1 MTLIC
6 NLTKFEKSNSISMN
20 KLLTK
25 IYVGAVAM
33 ALAVPNAKA
42 QTTFN
47 PSSSNVY
54 RIPSIVRLPTG
65 NLWAISDLRIG
76 GNGDIGNS
84 NRVDI
89 AGRLGTLKEDN
100 TYTWGNETV
109 LLAGDA
115 NATEDFKYAYGDA
128 ASVVDRESGKVL
140 LMTCAGKEGVSSTN
154 DGFPLVA
161 RSVFDNNTWSTTNVT
176 NQLYGTNNLFG
187 VHLFVSSGR
196 IIQSTI
202 YKKKDYYRIYAGVC
216 SVKSATVPSRGSRVI
231 YSDDFGVTWNY
242 LGGYD
247 AMPVD
252 IGNECKIEELPDGS
266 ILLNTRT
273 NAAPW
278 YGRHMNIFK
287 FTDIA
292 NGKGSWQSQYVTS
305 GANNISDQTYAPDC
319 NAELLLVPAKRTS
332 DNVQTYLLLLS
343 APTVNPGRKNVSIY
357 WKELPTEYTNLSN
370 YVNGWTKY
378 LVDGGKYCGYS
389 TMVLDKNGNI
399 AFLTENTAWSGP
411 ITFKSLSL
419 KDITDNAYSYSPS
432 TPGTYHTTSEPT
444 WEHGVGGIKKPAM
457 SVAGG
462 TYANSQTIT
471 LTAPD
476 GAQIYYT
483 LDGSEPQVPTTTTGS
498 GVAPLRAGTTTTG
511 TQLYSTPITLSE
523 GTTTLKA
530 LAVDNNGNK
539 SQTVTSTY
547 TIMGSKSK
555 TGTTITLDY
564 KSSNAL
570 YTSGGFDYANFAFL
584 RHNSSHIQLM
594 SSTSPDIKEG
604 EQLFVDCENNMQW
617 SKNDTPDPMLILNNG
632 RSENKWSDITRYGYY
647 AIIAPKGYRFLRYE
661 IVMTSGSQEGG
672 KLEEYTYKNGSTSEI
687 ELVGPTASAT
697 ASATGDVT
705 LSRTLDRGTNVL
717 YFRQDA
723 LAAGTT
729 RDIKVK
735 SIKLVYA
742 IDQAFD
748 ETFPNQ
754 NGTAFSSGF
763 VDFGPTSQPD
773 PKRNYGFVNAN
784 AHDKEMVN
792 VKSAADQSTPL
803 RVTVDGSKYFM
814 ATTDGDYYLEAPKKF
829 RIVGATVNLKYG
841 AVVSEKY
848 TPSTSSN
855 GDQIVMKSPYGEN
868 YLKIDNGSGV
878 NTSNRAEA
886 TIFNIRYDKSHSGY
900 TIMTPDN
907 KYLYMVQVNN
917 KYSLQTSGNIQ
928 YWTTEVNSSG
938 KTVFRDVSTGKYLI
952 CTTGNV
958 WGDSRNVNNQAAA
971 DAMTAGQAD
980 ASTFQATVYGPD
992 GKTASGEKDLSA
1004 AAADASVTV
1013 DNLNNDAVRVNL
1025 AGIQSGGAALFNVQL
1040 KMIALNPEA
1049 QTVEAAAL
1057 VNEKI
1062 QGNSPVTSEN
1072 YVFNHG
1078 NVINV
1083 PVTAGTT
1090 TATMVFCNAH
1100 NEELTN
1106 WYTNGGT
1113 NTNGADVTGSYS
1125 NLYLIG
1131 GLADQNATDWSTTM
1145 PSPGARTDVD
1155 KIGTIQI
1162 PATNIE
1168 TLVAEKDKTGTKETL
1183 TLQDNTVS
1191 ASSAKYQTVTMTV
1204 GSTDEPTTYYLYSAD
1219 RPTNKI
1225 MPADLSVVDDHIDFR
1240 FYTIK
1245 VKPVE
1250 AEKPK
1255 ITIVPLYTS
1264 TMKGQQHKKTTI
1276 ASDGNK
1282 LNTSDKYVG
1291 IKVEAQLNDGVTG
1304 SVAGYLTA
1312 EAIEDAM
1319 KTALNR
1325 SEYKSPHEGDPL
1337 RNVLYVDMSS
1347 LNTVTTANSTT
1358 MADYAK
1364 ATADNCLFF
1373 VPKGFAATNMANSIA
1388 KQSDGSYKAIGDVT
1402 VYDQQPFFTPYDFT
1416 TGQFKAV
1423 YEREGTVN
1431 GESTKA
1437 LVRNMAAVL
1446 PFDIQLDG
1454 AGHPYLDGKDEANQH
1469 IFFKTITGSGELTA
1483 VRKDS
1488 NGAPLTYGV
1497 KATDVTDQ
1505 VASANKPY
1513 YVALDDKQEPGFSF
1527 NIPGASFAKS
1537 GTVITTTDGKTVVTP
1552 DELSSTNNDWTGH
1565 GTYSGV
1571 QPDAVNGLWYFS
1583 KDLFWNSGLLTTY
1596 RNVNVRPFRAYYN
1609 GPASPNA
1616 KAAVVYDDSDIVATG
1631 ITTINGVST
1640 ANGKVYDLNG
1650 RYVGDSLDNL
1660 APGLYI
1666 QNGRKVVKQ

>member
-1 MTLIC
+1 
-6 NLTKFEKSNSISMN
+6 MN
-20 KLLTK
+20 KFLSK
-25 IYVGAVAM
+25 FVVGAF
-33 ALAVPNAKA
+33 ALAFSVPNANA
-42 QTTFN
+42 QTQLFTNGTN
-47 PSSSNVY
+47 PTTYY
-54 RIPSIVRLPTG
+54 RIPSIVRLKNG
-65 NLWAISDLRIG
+65 CLWAFSDKRFDS
-76 GNGDIGNS
+76 NGDLGDVTVNKQTVKHRID
-84 NRVDI
+84 VV
-89 AGRLGTLKEDN
+89 GRIGTLKDN
-100 TYTWGNETV
+100 AYTWADQTTI
-109 LLAGDA
+109 LAGDA
-115 NATEDFKYAYGDA
+115 NATEEYKYAYGDA
-128 ASVVDRESGKVL
+128 ATVVDRESGNVL
-140 LMTCAGKEGVSSTN
+140 MMAAAGKEGVGSSVV
-154 DGFPLVA
+154 GHPLVS
-161 RSVFDNNTWSTTNVT
+161 RSIFNGSAWATSNVT
-176 NQLYGTNNLFG
+176 SQFYGQSNAYGT
-187 VHLFVSSGR
+187 HLFVSSGR
-196 IIQSTI
+196 MVQSTI
-202 YKKKDYYRIYAGVC
+202 YKKDKFYRIYAGICLFSKNASYV
-216 SVKSATVPSRGSRVI
+216 A
-231 YSDDFGVTWNY
+231 YSDDFGATWHY
-242 LGGYD
+242 LGGD
-247 AMPVD
+247 QTVPVQD
-252 IGNECKIEELPDGS
+252 GDECKVEELPNGD
-266 ILLNTRT
+266 ILLVTRKRSGK
-273 NAAPW
+273 A
-278 YGRHMNIFK
+278 GRYVNVFK
-287 FTDIA
+287 FSDIA
-292 NGKGSWQSQYVTS
+292 NGAGSWQTSVSTGASQTS
-305 GANNISDQTYAPDC
+305 GEAYAQAS
-319 NAELLLVPAKRTS
+319 NGEILLVPAK
-332 DNVQTYLLLLS
+332 DKAGKQTYVLLLS
-343 APTVNPGRKNVSIY
+343 VPIGDGRSNVCIY
-357 WKELPTEYTNLSN
+357 WKELPDVYSNPAN
-370 YVNGWTKY
+370 YVGGWNKY
-378 LVDGGKYCGYS
+378 QVNSGNYKGYT
-389 TMVLDKNGNI
+389 TMVLDQKGDV
-399 AFLTENTAWSGP
+399 AFLSEMSAWVGPLSFISLPLSTITSG
-411 ITFKSLSL
+411 
-419 KDITDNAYSYSPS
+419 AYSYSPS
-432 TPGTYHTTSEPT
+432 ASGTYHTTSEPNS
-444 WEHGVGGIKKPAM
+444 EHGVGGIKKPAM

-570 YTSGGFDYANFAFL
+570 YTSGGFGYDNFAFL

-594 SSTSPDIKEG
+594 SSTSADIKEG
-604 EQLFVDCENNMQW
+604 EQLFSDCENNMEW
-617 SKNDTPDPMLILNNG
+617 SKNDTPDPMLILHNG
-632 RSENKWSDITRYGYY
+632 RSENKWSQKTQYGHY

-661 IVMTSGSQEGG
+661 IVMTSGSQQGG

-729 RDIKVK
+729 QTIKVK

-792 VKSAADQSTPL
+792 VKNVTDGTTPQE
-803 RVTVDGSKYFM
+803 VTVDGSKYFM

-886 TIFNIRYDKSHSGY
+886 TIFNISYDQSNSGY

-907 KYLYMVQVNN
+907 KYLYIVNATPAL
-917 KYSLQTSGNIQ
+917 KTSDSPQ
-928 YWTTEVNSSG
+928 YWTTVVNKSG
-938 KTVFRDVSTGKYLI
+938 KTVFCFKRDGSTKRYLI
-952 CTTGNV
+952 YADNKNA
-958 WGDSRNVNNQAAA
+958 WGDSWDPNNTAAA
-971 DAMTAGQAD
+971 DAMTAAQAD
-980 ASTFQATVYGPD
+980 ASTFNATVYGPD
-992 GKTASGEKDLSA
+992 GNTPVTDEKTLDATSSS
-1004 AAADASVTV
+1004 ASVTV

-1025 AGIQSGGAALFNVQL
+1025 AGIQSGGTALFNVQL
-1040 KMIALNPEA
+1040 KLIALNPEA
-1049 QTVEAAAL
+1049 QTVEAAASF
-1057 VNEKI
+1057 NDKI

-1083 PVTAGTT
+1083 PVQQGTT

-1106 WYTNGGT
+1106 WYTNGT

-1131 GLADQNATDWSTTM
+1131 GQADQAEAAWSTKT
-1145 PSPGARTDVD
+1145 PYPGARTDVD
-1155 KIGTIQI
+1155 QIGTVQI
-1162 PATNIE
+1162 PATNIA
-1168 TLVAEKDKTGTKETL
+1168 TLVAEKDKTGNKETL
-1183 TLQDNTVS
+1183 TLQDNTVN
-1191 ASSAKYQTVTMTV
+1191 ASSAKYQTVTMNV
-1204 GSTDEPTTYYLYSAD
+1204 GDTSEPTEYYLYSAD
-1219 RPTNKI
+1219 RPTNNI
-1225 MPADLSVVDDHIDFR
+1225 MPSGYSVGDHIDFR
-1240 FYTIK
+1240 FYSIK

-1276 ASDGNK
+1276 ASDGNT
-1282 LNTSDKYVG
+1282 LNTKDKYVG

-1319 KTALNR
+1319 KTALN
-1325 SEYKSPHEGDPL
+1325 SSAYKSPHEGDPL

-1347 LNTVTTANSTT
+1347 LTTVTTANSTT

-1388 KQSDGSYKAIGDVT
+1388 KQSDGTYQAIGDVT

-1454 AGHPYLDGKDEANQH
+1454 AGHPYLDGKDEANKH
-1469 IFFKTITGSGELTA
+1469 ITFKTITDFGELTA

-1497 KATDVTDQ
+1497 KATDVTDR

-1537 GTVITTTDGKTVVTP
+1537 GTVTTTDGETVVTP
-1552 DELSSTNNDWTGH
+1552 DELSSTYNDWTSH

-1583 KDLFWNSGLLTTY
+1583 KDLFWNSGLLKNY
-1596 RNVNVRPFRAYYN
+1596 KKVNVRPFRAYYN
-1609 GPASPNA
+1609 GSKSNSA

>member
-1 MTLIC
+1 M
-6 NLTKFEKSNSISMN
+6 NKFFTKFV
-20 KLLTK
+20 
-25 IYVGAVAM
+25 VGAF
-33 ALAVPNAKA
+33 ALAFSVPNAKA

-47 PSSSNVY
+47 PSSGNVY

-100 TYTWGNETV
+100 TYNWGNETV

-140 LMTCAGKEGVSSTN
+140 LMTCAGKEGVNSSN
-154 DGFPLVA
+154 AGFPLVA

-216 SVKSATVPSRGSRVI
+216 SVKSATVASRGSRVI

-278 YGRHMNIFK
+278 FGRHMNIFK

-305 GANNISDQTYAPDC
+305 GASNISGQTYAPDC

-343 APTVNPGRKNVSIY
+343 APTVMPGRKNVSIY

-399 AFLTENTAWSGP
+399 AFLTENTAWNGP

-419 KDITDNAYSYSPS
+419 KDITGNAYSYSPS

-444 WEHGVGGIKKPAM
+444 WEHGVGGIVKPTM

-476 GAQIYYT
+476 GANIYYT
-483 LDGSEPQVPTTTTGS
+483 LDGSEPQVPTTATGS
-498 GVAPLRAGTTTTG
+498 GVAPLRAETTTPSG
-511 TQLYSTPITLSE
+511 TQLYNAPITLSE

-570 YTSGGFDYANFAFL
+570 YTSGGFDYGNFAFL

-594 SSTSPDIKEG
+594 SSTSANLKEG
-604 EQLFVDCENNMQW
+604 EQLFSDCENNMKW
-617 SKNDTPDPMLILNNG
+617 STNDTPDTMLILNNG
-632 RSENKWSDITRYGYY
+632 RLEGKWSQKTRYGHF

-661 IVMTSGSQEGG
+661 IVMTSGSTEGV
-672 KLEEYTYKNGSTSEI
+672 KLEEYTYKNGSTSEP

-723 LAAGTT
+723 LDNTAIK
-729 RDIKVK
+729 DIKVK

-773 PKRNYGFVNAN
+773 PNRNYGFVNAN

-792 VKSAADQSTPL
+792 VKSAVDKSTPAA
-803 RVTVDGSKYFM
+803 VTVDGSKYFM
-814 ATTDGDYYLEAPKKF
+814 ATTAGDYYLEAPKKF

-855 GDQIVMKSPYGEN
+855 GDQIVMKSPYSEN

-886 TIFNIRYDKSHSGY
+886 TILTISYDQSHSGY

-907 KYLYMVQVNN
+907 KYLYIVNATPAL
-917 KYSLQTSGNIQ
+917 KISDSPQ
-928 YWTTEVNSSG
+928 YWTTVKNNSG
-938 KTVFRDVSTGKYLI
+938 KTVFCFKRDGNTSRYLI
-952 CTTGNV
+952 CTNTNV
-958 WGDSRNVNNQAAA
+958 WGDSYTADNKAAA
-971 DAMTAGQAD
+971 DFMTALQAD

-992 GKTASGEKDLSA
+992 GNTPVVEGEELKATNSS
-1004 AAADASVTV
+1004 ASVTV

-1025 AGIQSGGAALFNVQL
+1025 AGIQSGCALFNVQL
-1040 KMIALNPEA
+1040 KMIALNPE
-1049 QTVEAAAL
+1049 VESVQAAAL
-1057 VNEKI
+1057 ANGTGDAM
-1062 QGNSPVTSEN
+1062 GNSPVTSEN

-1078 NVINV
+1078 KVINV
-1083 PVTAGTT
+1083 PVTAGSK
-1090 TATMVFCNAH
+1090 TATMVFRNAH

-1131 GLADQNATDWSTTM
+1131 GQADKSKTWSTTT
-1145 PSPGARTDVD
+1145 PSPGVRTDVD
-1155 KIGTIQI
+1155 QIGTKQI
-1162 PATNIE
+1162 PATNID
-1168 TLVAEKDKTGTKETL
+1168 TLVAEKDKTGTKRSL
-1183 TLQDNTVS
+1183 TLQDNTVD
-1191 ASSAKYQTVTMTV
+1191 ATTAKYQTVTLNV
-1204 GSTDEPTTYYLYSAD
+1204 GSTDKPTTYYLYSAD
-1219 RPTNKI
+1219 KPTNNI
-1225 MPADLSVVDDHIDFR
+1225 MLPELSVGPHIDFR
-1240 FYTIK
+1240 FYSIK

-1276 ASDGNK
+1276 KSDGST
-1282 LNTSDKYVG
+1282 LNTKDKYVG
-1291 IKVEAQLNDGVTG
+1291 IKVEALLNDGVTG
-1304 SVAGYLTA
+1304 SVTGYLTA
-1312 EAIEDAM
+1312 EAIEEAM
-1319 KTALNR
+1319 KTALNS
-1325 SEYKSPHEGDPL
+1325 SEYKSPHVGDPL

-1347 LNTVTTANSTT
+1347 LTTVTTADSTT

-1373 VPKGFAATNMANSIA
+1373 MPTGFAATNMANTIA
-1388 KQSDGSYKAIGDVT
+1388 KQSDGSYRAIGDVT
-1402 VYDQQPFFTPYDFT
+1402 VYDQQPFFSPYDFT
-1416 TGQFKAV
+1416 TGQFKAL
-1423 YEREGTVN
+1423 YTREGTVN
-1431 GESTKA
+1431 A
-1437 LVRNMAAVL
+1437 DVAQVRTMAVVL
-1446 PFDIQLDG
+1446 PLDIKLDMD
-1454 AGHPYLDGKDEANQH
+1454 GHPYLDASTVGMSH
-1469 IFFKTITGSGELTA
+1469 ITFHNITGSGELTA
-1483 VRKDS
+1483 VQKD
-1488 NGAPLTYGV
+1488 NTGNPLTYAIV
-1497 KATDVTDQ
+1497 AQPVNTQKAD
-1505 VASANKPY
+1505 ANKPY
-1513 YVALDDKQEPGFSF
+1513 YVKIDKDHEPGFQFSIADANF
-1527 NIPGASFAKS
+1527 VRTPYDSENPN
-1537 GTVITTTDGKTVVTP
+1537 TVAP
-1552 DELSSTNNDWTGH
+1552 DNLQNANSTWTAH
-1565 GTYSGV
+1565 GTYNGV
-1571 QPDAVNGLWYFS
+1571 TPGVADNLWYFS
-1583 KDLFWNSGLLTTY
+1583 KDYFWKSILLLPDFTV
-1596 RNVNVRPFRAYYN
+1596 VNVRPFRAYFTTT
-1609 GPASPNA
+1609 A
-1616 KAAVVYDDSDIVATG
+1616 KSKETQAAVVYDESEIISTG
-1631 ITTINGVST
+1631 IHDIQAAPAHNGR
-1640 ANGKVYDLNG
+1640 VYTLDG
-1650 RYVGDSLDNL
+1650 RYVGTSLDNL

>member
-1 MTLIC
+1 
-6 NLTKFEKSNSISMN
+6 MN

-47 PSSSNVY
+47 PSSGNVY
-54 RIPSIVRLPTG
+54 RIPSIVRLLPTG

-100 TYTWGNETV
+100 TYNWGNETV

-140 LMTCAGKEGVSSTN
+140 LMTCAGKEGVTSTN

-216 SVKSATVPSRGSRVI
+216 SVKSSTVASRGSRVI

-278 YGRHMNIFK
+278 FGRHMNIFK

-305 GANNISDQTYAPDC
+305 GASNISGQTYAPDC

-343 APTVNPGRKNVSIY
+343 APTVMPGRKNVSIY

-399 AFLTENTAWSGP
+399 AFLTENTAWMGP

-419 KDITDNAYSYSPS
+419 KDITGNAYSYSPS

-471 LTAPD
+471 LTAPE
-476 GAQIYYT
+476 GADIYYT
-483 LDGSEPQVPTTTTGS
+483 LDGSEPQVPTTTKGS
-498 GVAPLRAGTTTTG
+498 GVAPLRAGATTPAG
-511 TQLYSTPITLSE
+511 TQLYTAPITLSE

-547 TIMGSKSK
+547 TILGSKSK

-570 YTSGGFDYANFAFL
+570 YTSGGFDYGNFAFL

-594 SSTSPDIKEG
+594 SSTSPNLKEG
-604 EQLFVDCENNMQW
+604 EQLFSDCENNMEW
-617 SKNDTPDPMLILNNG
+617 STNDTPDTMLILHNG
-632 RSENKWSDITRYGYY
+632 RSELKWGDITQYSHY

-672 KLEEYTYKNGSTSEI
+672 KLEEYTYKNGSTSEP

-723 LAAGTT
+723 LATGTT
-729 RDIKVK
+729 QTIKVK

-773 PKRNYGFVNAN
+773 PDRNYGFVNAN

-792 VKSAADQSTPL
+792 VKSATDKSTPTA
-803 RVTVDGSKYFM
+803 VTVDGSKYFM
-814 ATTDGDYYLEAPKKF
+814 ATTAGDYYLEAPKKF

-855 GDQIVMKSPYGEN
+855 GDQIVMKSPYSEN

-886 TIFNIRYDKSHSGY
+886 TILTISYDQSHSGY

-907 KYLYMVQVNN
+907 KYLYIVNASPVL
-917 KYSLQTSGNIQ
+917 KTSDSPQ
-928 YWTTEVNSSG
+928 YWTTVVNKFG
-938 KTVFRDVSTGKYLI
+938 KTVFCFKRDGNTKRYLI
-952 CTTGNV
+952 CTNTNV
-958 WGDSRNVNNQAAA
+958 WGDSWTQDNAAAA
-971 DAMTAGQAD
+971 DFKTALQAD

-992 GKTASGEKDLSA
+992 GNTAVVKEKPLDATNSS
-1004 AAADASVTV
+1004 ASVTV

-1025 AGIQSGGAALFNVQL
+1025 AGIQSGCALFNVQL
-1040 KMIALNPEA
+1040 KMIALNPE
-1049 QTVEAAAL
+1049 VESVQAAAL
-1057 VNEKI
+1057 ANGTGDAM
-1062 QGNSPVTSEN
+1062 GNSPVTSEN
-1072 YVFNHG
+1072 YIFNHG

-1083 PVTAGTT
+1083 PVTAGSK
-1090 TATMVFCNAH
+1090 TATMVFRNAH

-1113 NTNGADVTGSYS
+1113 NTNGAIETGSYS

-1131 GLADQNATDWSTTM
+1131 GQADQNATTWSTIT
-1145 PSPGARTDVD
+1145 PSPGARTNVD
-1155 KIGTIQI
+1155 QIGTKQI
-1162 PATNIE
+1162 PATNIA
-1168 TLVAEKDKTGTKETL
+1168 TLVAEKDKTGTKRSL
-1183 TLQDNTVS
+1183 TLRDSTVN
-1191 ASSAKYQTVTMTV
+1191 ASSANYQTVKMTV
-1204 GSTDEPTTYYLYSAD
+1204 GSTDDPTTYYLYSAD
-1219 RPTNKI
+1219 KPTYKI
-1225 MPADLSVVDDHIDFR
+1225 MPPELPSVGDHIDFR
-1240 FYTIK
+1240 FYSIK

-1250 AEKPK
+1250 AEVPE

-1264 TMKGQQHKKTTI
+1264 TLKGPQKKKETI
-1276 ASDGNK
+1276 PADVSTKDNPC
-1282 LNTSDKYVG
+1282 DKEHTYFG
-1291 IKVEAQLNDGVTG
+1291 IKVNSKLNASASSSTTPNK
-1304 SVAGYLTA
+1304 ALTA
-1312 EAIEDAM
+1312 ENIYKAM
-1319 KTALNR
+1319 KDSVNKYYGTKI
-1325 SEYKSPHEGDPL
+1325 YDKDTL
-1337 RNVLYVDMSS
+1337 RTVLYVDMSG
-1347 LNTVTTANSTT
+1347 LNTVTAANPEL
-1358 MADYAK
+1358 MRKFAD

-1373 VPKGFAATNMANSIA
+1373 MPKGFSLTNMANSVA
-1388 KQSDGSYKAIGDVT
+1388 LQQDGKSYQAIGDVT
-1402 VYDQQPFFTPYDFT
+1402 LKDQQPFFTPYDFT

-1423 YEREGTVN
+1423 YVREGTSN
-1431 GESTKA
+1431 GTTAKA
-1437 LVRNMAAVL
+1437 KVKNMTSVL
-1446 PFDIQLDG
+1446 PFNLTLDKS
-1454 AGHPYLDGKDEANQH
+1454 GHPFNNGEPTATSYMTFFDITAFGK
-1469 IFFKTITGSGELTA
+1469 TVTG
-1483 VRKDS
+1483 VRKDETDHE
-1488 NGAPLTYGV
+1488 LTYSFSADTV
-1497 KATDVTDQ
+1497 RTLKAE
-1505 VASANKPY
+1505 ANKPY
-1513 YVALDDKQEPGFSF
+1513 YVNIDKTGPAGFEF
-1527 NIPGASFAKS
+1527 RIPGASF
-1537 GTVITTTDGKTVVTP
+1537 VQTP
-1552 DELSSTNNDWTGH
+1552 DIASDKTADPDNLTKTNDKRDWTAH
-1565 GTYSGV
+1565 GTYNGV
-1571 QPDAVNGLWYFS
+1571 APVKNDTLWYFAQN
-1583 KDLFWNSGLLTTY
+1583 LFWKSGKLKSDY
-1596 RNVNVRPFRAYYN
+1596 PNFYIRPFRAYFSTSQ
-1609 GPASPNA
+1609 PTPSDAA
-1616 KAAVVYDDSDIVATG
+1616 KAGVVYDPSEITPTGISDIQAAPAHNGRVY
-1631 ITTINGVST
+1631 TI
-1640 ANGKVYDLNG
+1640 DG
-1650 RYVGDSLDNL
+1650 RYVGMSLDNL

>member
-1 MTLIC
+1 M
-6 NLTKFEKSNSISMN
+6 NKFLTKF
-20 KLLTK
+20 
-25 IYVGAVAM
+25 YVGAVAM

-76 GNGDIGNS
+76 GNGDIGNR

-161 RSVFDNNTWSTTNVT
+161 RSVFDNNTWSTINVT

-231 YSDDFGVTWNY
+231 YSDDFGETWNY

-247 AMPVD
+247 AMPVE

-273 NAAPW
+273 NADPW

-305 GANNISDQTYAPDC
+305 GASNISGQTYAPDC

-399 AFLTENTAWSGP
+399 AFLTENTAWMGP

-476 GAQIYYT
+476 GANIYYT

-498 GVAPLRAGTTTTG
+498 GVSPLRAGATTPAG
-511 TQLYSTPITLSE
+511 TQLYTAPITLSE

-547 TIMGSKSK
+547 TIVGSKSK
-555 TGTTITLDY
+555 TGTTITLDH
-564 KSSNAL
+564 SSSEAL
-570 YTSGGFDYANFAFL
+570 YTTNGQRYSWFSFL
-584 RHNSSHIQLM
+584 RHKATHIQLGV
-594 SSTSPDIKEG
+594 STTANLRSG
-604 EQLFVDCENNMQW
+604 QQMFQSFANNMQW
-617 SKNDTPDPMLILNNG
+617 TGNDQSGWKLQLANGQISSDGKNY
-632 RSENKWSDITRYGYY
+632 TRYRYSHY
-647 AIIAPKGYRFLRYE
+647 AILAPKGYRFLRYE
-661 IVMTSGSQEGG
+661 IVMASGSSEGV
-672 KLEEYTYKNGSTSEI
+672 KLEEYTYKNGSTSDI
-687 ELVGPTASAT
+687 ELVGSTASAT
-697 ASATGDVT
+697 ASATQDVT
-705 LSRTLDRGTNVL
+705 LSRTLDKSTNVL

-723 LAAGTT
+723 LNAN
-729 RDIKVK
+729 DVHPINIK
-735 SIKLVYA
+735 SIKLVYT
-742 IDQAFD
+742 IDDAFN
-748 ETFPNQ
+748 EQLPNE
-754 NGTAFSSGF
+754 NGTGFHSGF
-763 VDFGPTSQPD
+763 VDFGPTSD
-773 PKRNYGFVNAN
+773 PGDKTHNYGFQAEKPN
-784 AHDKEMVN
+784 DLQMVN
-792 VKSAADQSTPL
+792 VKNAADKSTPTA
-803 RVTVDGSKYFM
+803 VTVDGSKYFM
-814 ATTDGDYYLEAPKKF
+814 ATTAGDYYLEAPKKF

-855 GDQIVMKSPYGEN
+855 GDQIIMKSPYGEN

-886 TIFNIRYDKSHSGY
+886 TILTISYDQSHSGY

-907 KYLYMVQVNN
+907 KYLYIVNAN
-917 KYSLQTSGNIQ
+917 PALKTSDSPQ
-928 YWTTEVNSSG
+928 YWSTVVNKSG
-938 KTVFRDVSTGKYLI
+938 KTVFCFKRDGKINRYLI
-952 CTTGNV
+952 YSTRTKA
-958 WGDSRNVNNQAAA
+958 WGDSYTADNADAA
-971 DAMTAGQAD
+971 DPMTAAQAD
-980 ASTFQATVYGPD
+980 ASAFKATVYGPD
-992 GKTASGEKDLSA
+992 GQTASGDKDLSA
-1004 AAADASVTV
+1004 SAADASVTV

-1025 AGIQSGGAALFNVQL
+1025 AGIKSGGAALFNVQL

-1131 GLADQNATDWSTTM
+1131 SQADKATTAWSTTK

-1155 KIGTIQI
+1155 QIGTTQI
-1162 PATNIE
+1162 PATNIA
-1168 TLVAEKDKTGTKETL
+1168 TLAAEKNKTGNKETL
-1183 TLQDNTVS
+1183 TLQDNTVTAES
-1191 ASSAKYQTVTMTV
+1191 ANYKTVTMNV

-1219 RPTNKI
+1219 KPTNKI

-1264 TMKGQQHKKTTI
+1264 TMKGQQHKTNI
-1276 ASDGNK
+1276 ASDGTT

-1319 KTALNR
+1319 KTALN
-1325 SEYKSPHEGDPL
+1325 SSPYKSLHDNDPL

-1373 VPKGFAATNMANSIA
+1373 VPTGFAATNMANTIA
-1388 KQSDGSYKAIGDVT
+1388 KQNDGSYQAIGDVT
-1402 VYDQQPFFTPYDFT
+1402 VYDQQPFFTPHSFT
-1416 TGQFKAV
+1416 TGQFKAS
-1423 YEREGTVN
+1423 YTR
-1431 GESTKA
+1431 ESTNSKA
-1437 LVRNMAAVL
+1437 LVRNMASVL
-1446 PFDIQLDG
+1446 PFDITLD
-1454 AGHPYLDGKDEANQH
+1454 ADGHPYLNGETSPRTA
-1469 IFFKTITGSGELTA
+1469 ITFRNITAYGELTG
-1483 VRKDS
+1483 VEKDKT
-1488 NGAPLTYGV
+1488 NHELTYAV
-1497 KATDVTDQ
+1497 VAKEVSTLKAE
-1505 VASANKPY
+1505 ANKPY
-1513 YVALDDKQEPGFSF
+1513 FVSKEKSEPAGFEFS
-1527 NIPGASFAKS
+1527 IPNATF
-1537 GTVITTTDGKTVVTP
+1537 VQTP
-1552 DELSSTNNDWTGH
+1552 DVASDKTDDPDNLQNANGNWTAH
-1565 GTYSGV
+1565 GTYNGV
-1571 QPDAVNGLWYFS
+1571 TPKISDYLWYFS
-1583 KDLFWNSGLLTTY
+1583 KDLFWKSGQLTTLFDV
-1596 RNVNVRPFRAYYN
+1596 VNVRPFRSYYITFDN
-1609 GPASPNA
+1609 TSGAA
-1616 KAAVVYDDSDIVATG
+1616 KAGVVYDESDVIPTG
-1631 ITTINGVST
+1631 IHDIQATPAHNGR
-1640 ANGKVYDLNG
+1640 VYTLDG
-1650 RYVGDSLDNL
+1650 RYVGTSLDNL